1 MSYINKCMDD
11 NGLLKNYTMQS
22 LLDELDVIEYY
33 QQPGKA
39 YHLSEVTAKQQK
51 LYEYM
56 KVKAP
61 S

>member
-1 MSYINKCMDD
+1 
-11 NGLLKNYTMQS
+11 MQS

-39 YHLSEVTAKQQK
+39 YHLSEVTAKQHK